1 MEAVEPSAT
10 LFSRL
15 DRVWRDRLFVVG
27 FLLMSAIFL
36 FLDARTPPVI
46 LWDESRNVVNALEM
60 RRTGPGLVT
69 TYGFTPDLWNTKPPL
84 LIWLMTGSMAL
95 FGPSEWAMRL
105 PSALAGLGTLLI
117 LILFV
122 RRVTGSIG
130 TALIAA
136 TILLLSP
143 GFFGEHGVRTADY
156 DAVLLF
162 FVTAALQLLYFAVH
176 RARPDT
182 RDLLAIGALLGAA
195 AMTKSIAGFIPCVGP
210 LVYLI
215 ARKRTGRVFGNW
227 RVYAPAVAAAL
238 LPLIIFYAARETT
251 APGYLTAVL
260 HNDMG
265 GRFSQSL
272 IGNTTSHWFY
282 TELLIGWFFAGP
294 LLLLVPLIW
303 RDLHGKSRALMI
315 WSLYTAVSVALI
327 YSFSSTR
334 LVHYA
339 LPAFPWLSIVAAL
352 TLRCLFERFVATP
365 FRDGN
370 KLKAGLI
377 AVAGLLAVLSL
388 GSRAFHWRYEA
399 FPARQF
405 YPQASYGAL
414 FAQLQA
420 SGVRRVT
427 VLDPGFSL
435 EGSPGYVPLLQAY
448 SLMWSESGLAIDHR
462 LRAPNRPAGV
472 VASCEPAAARHLAS
486 VGKSLV
492 NTNGCRA
499 IR

>member
-1 MEAVEPSAT
+1 MEAILERAAALT
-10 LFSRL
+10 QL
-15 DRVWRDRLFVVG
+15 DRVWRDRLLIIG
-27 FLLMSAIFL
+27 FLALASIFL
-36 FLDARTPPVI
+36 FLDARTTPVI

-60 RRTGPGLVT
+60 RRTGLGLVT
-69 TYGFTPDLWNTKPPL
+69 TYGFAPDLWNTKPPL

-105 PSALAGLGTLLI
+105 PSALAGLATLLI

-122 RRVTGSIG
+122 RRVTGSIA

-162 FVTAALQLLYFAVH
+162 FVTAALQMLFFAVH
-176 RARPDT
+176 RARPAT
-182 RDLLAIGALLGAA
+182 RELLAIGALLGAA

-210 LVYLI
+210 LLYLI
-215 ARKRTGRVFGNW
+215 ARKRIGRVFGNW
-227 RVYAPAVAAAL
+227 RYYAPAVAAAL
-238 LPLIIFYAARETT
+238 LPLLIYYAAREAT
-251 APGYLTAVL
+251 APGYLSAVL

-282 TELLIGWFFAGP
+282 MELLIGWFFAGP
-294 LLLLVPLIW
+294 LLLLVPLVW

-315 WSLYTAVSVALI
+315 WSLYTAACVALI

-339 LPAFPWLSIVAAL
+339 LPAFPWLSIVSAL
-352 TLRCLFERFVATP
+352 GLRGLSRRFVARP
-365 FRDGN
+365 LDQGR
-370 KLKAGLI
+370 KAQAAII
-377 AVAGLLAVLSL
+377 ALAGLLVIQQL
-388 GSRAFHWRYEA
+388 GARALHWRYEA
-399 FPARQF
+399 FPERQF

-414 FAQLQA
+414 FAHLHA
-420 SGVRRVT
+420 SGIRQVT

-435 EGSPGYVPLLQAY
+435 EGTPGYIPLLHAY
-448 SLMWSESGLAIDHR
+448 TLIWSEAGLTVDHR
-462 LRAPNRPAGV
+462 FRLVRRPAGL
-472 VASCEPAAARHLAS
+472 VASCEPTVARTLGRR
-486 VGKSLV
+486 GKPV
-492 NTNGCRA
+492 ADTQGCRA